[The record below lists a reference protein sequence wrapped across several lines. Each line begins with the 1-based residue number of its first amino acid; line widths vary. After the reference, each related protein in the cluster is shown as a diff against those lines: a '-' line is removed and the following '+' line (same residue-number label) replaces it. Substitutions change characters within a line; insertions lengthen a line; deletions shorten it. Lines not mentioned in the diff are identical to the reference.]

1 MKSLKRN
8 ILLGLLFTV
17 FVLNPAVYATS
28 YSGGHTG
35 MPVSVKIASP
45 KTTIDMGEPLILKFT
60 YIFEEPQ
67 INAETGDV
75 YSSIRNPPGPLI
87 EIKDT
92 DNDWLA
98 NFPDYTPFEKD
109 GIKYFPLDL
118 PSLQTSSLY
127 VQDKKGLEYSNYV
140 LIPYELYKKSFVFD
154 EPGTYKFCTL
164 STGMKVFSNVIDI
177 RLTSQMQEEK
187 AALLDQN
194 VCEFLMRSYS
204 APIKDPNY
212 RSKLMTN
219 LKNMIKQDP
228 NSLLSKLAAAQ
239 LGFEGL
245 RDDRHEKYE
254 AIREKREPS
263 WPLYQQ
269 AKVYLRMGLELPDDF
284 SVRQNILWE
293 LTELE
298 EGNENY
304 SQSLLYLNE
313 LADKYPKGKYRTEIV
328 SGKVELAELIEL
340 QKREL
345 EQDRQNEQSN
355 LPDQRN
361 MLLRMRPIVGVAIAA
376 VVIFGFVLLLK
387 KKSA

>member
-1 MKSLKRN
+1 MKNLKRN
-8 ILLGLLFTV
+8 ILSGLLFAF
-17 FVLNPAVYATS
+17 FVLNPALYAPS
-28 YSGGHTG
+28 YSGGHTD
-35 MPVSVKIASP
+35 MPVSVKISSP

-75 YSSIRNPPGPLI
+75 YSSIRHPHGFLI
-87 EIKDT
+87 EIKDN

-127 VQDKKGLEYSNYV
+127 VQDKEGLEYSNYV

-187 AALLDQN
+187 AALFDRN
-194 VCEFLMRSYS
+194 VCEFLMRFYS
-204 APIKDPNY
+204 EPIKDPNY
-212 RSKLMTN
+212 HSKLMTN

-263 WPLYQQ
+263 WPLYKQ
-269 AKVYLRMGLELPDDF
+269 AKVYLQMGLELPDDF
-284 SVRQNILWE
+284 PVRQNILWE

-313 LADKYPKGKYRTEIV
+313 LAAKYPKGKYRTEIP
-328 SGKVELAELIEL
+328 SGKVELAELIES

-345 EQDRQNEQSN
+345 EQDRQSKENIQQNQST
-355 LPDQRN
+355 
-361 MLLRMRPIVGVAIAA
+361 MLFWIKPAVGVAIAA
-376 VVIFGFVLLLK
+376 VLIFGYVFLMK
-387 KKSA
+387 KKRT